1 MRVRK
6 TVWGG
11 IFVATI
17 VFTTALVLD
26 ILTNEAA
33 IASAIY
39 TETRMGAIFPAEV
52 LALAV
57 LSIPVVSAVSG
68 IMFLIYF
75 VKSRKQ
81 RKLVQMAPTS

>member
-6 TVWGG
+6 NVWGG
-11 IFVATI
+11 IFVATV
-17 VFTTALVLD
+17 VFTAGLLLD
-26 ILTNEAA
+26 ILTNKAV

-39 TETRMGAIFPAEV
+39 AETRIGIIFPAEV
-52 LALAV
+52 LAIAV
-57 LSIPVVSAVSG
+57 LSVPVISAVSG

-81 RKLVQMAPTS
+81 RKTVQMATA